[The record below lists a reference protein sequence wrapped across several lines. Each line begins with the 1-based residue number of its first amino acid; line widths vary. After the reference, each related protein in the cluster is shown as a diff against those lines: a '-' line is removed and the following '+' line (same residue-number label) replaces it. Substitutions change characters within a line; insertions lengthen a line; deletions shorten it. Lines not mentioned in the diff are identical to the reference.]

1 MSTNTLFEK
10 PERKPRGRAV
20 LVLVLALVNLAAIW
34 GQAGSFLKYVVPA
47 ALPPNTHWAF
57 GLALALAFAA
67 ALELTGVYLALSAD
81 DADDVGVPSGGMRFG
96 SYVIGLTAGAL
107 SFSFW
112 GWNHT
117 GVAFGIL
124 STMSPFLWAVR
135 AKIRRGQPVAPSRR
149 FWHPKRSVTLIR
161 EMAWRGLADEEAAL
175 RQLNAEPEPVTPT
188 APAPVPA
195 PATEVEVVEQPAP
208 APAPIRARATIERPT
223 DDTVLRA
230 VHALQSGQTT
240 AEVVASS
247 GLSAPTVRRYAAAIR
262 QLRQDPAAVMTAPIR
277 ADVVTQIREW
287 AKRENAQ
294 WP

>member
-34 GQAGSFLKYVVPA
+34 GQAGSFLEHVVPA

-117 GVAFGIL
+117 GLAFGIL

-161 EMAWRGLADEEAAL
+161 EMAWRGLANEEAAL
-175 RQLNAEPEPVTPT
+175 RQLNAEATPATPT

-195 PATEVEVVEQPAP
+195 PATEVEVAEPTPLKVK
-208 APAPIRARATIERPT
+208 ATIERPAG
-223 DDTVLRA
+223 DTVLRA
-230 VHALQSGQTT
+230 IHALQSGQTP
-240 AEVVASS
+240 AEAAAVS
-247 GLSAPTVRRYAAAIR
+247 GLSASMTRKYAAVVRA
-262 QLRQDPAAVMTAPIR
+262 LRQDPNAELKTDVRASAVS
-277 ADVVTQIREW
+277 QIREW

>member
-1 MSTNTLFEK
+1 MSKLFEK

-20 LVLVLALVNLAAIW
+20 LVLVLLLVNLAAIW
-34 GQAGSFLKYVVPA
+34 GQAGSFLKYVVPT
-47 ALPPNTHWAF
+47 ALPPGAHWVI

-149 FWHPKRSVTLIR
+149 FWHPKRSITLVR

-175 RQLNAEPEPVTPT
+175 QQLANESEQPAANPA

-195 PATEVEVVEQPAP
+195 AEVEVAEPAP
-208 APAPIRARATIERPT
+208 LKVKATIERPA
-223 DDTVLRA
+223 DDTVIRA
-230 VHALQSGQTT
+230 VHALQAGQTT

-262 QLRQDPAAVMTAPIR
+262 TLRLDPAAPIATAVR
-277 ADVVTQIREW
+277 ADVVSEIREW

>member
-1 MSTNTLFEK
+1 MSKLFEK

-20 LVLVLALVNLAAIW
+20 LVLVLLLVNLAAIW
-34 GQAGSFLKYVVPA
+34 GQAGSFLKYVVPT
-47 ALPPNTHWAF
+47 ALPPGAHWGI

-149 FWHPKRSVTLIR
+149 FWHPKRSITLVR

-175 RQLNAEPEPVTPT
+175 QQLATESEQPAASPTTP
-188 APAPVPA
+188 APA
-195 PATEVEVVEQPAP
+195 PATEVEVAEPAP
-208 APAPIRARATIERPT
+208 LKVKATIERPAG
-223 DDTVLRA
+223 DTVLRA
-230 VHALQSGQTT
+230 IHALQAGQTP
-240 AEVVASS
+240 AEAAAVS
-247 GLSAPTVRRYAAAIR
+247 GLSASMTRKYAAVVR
-262 QLRQDPAAVMTAPIR
+262 TLRQDPNAELKTDVRASAVSE
-277 ADVVTQIREW
+277 IREW

>member
-1 MSTNTLFEK
+1 MSKLFEK

-20 LVLVLALVNLAAIW
+20 LVLVLLLVNGAAIW
-34 GQAGSFLKYVVPA
+34 GQAGSFLKYVVPT
-47 ALPPNTHWAF
+47 ALPPGAHWGI

-149 FWHPKRSVTLIR
+149 FWHPKRSITLVR

-175 RQLNAEPEPVTPT
+175 QQLAAESEQ
-188 APAPVPA
+188 PAAGPA
-195 PATEVEVVEQPAP
+195 APAP
-208 APAPIRARATIERPT
+208 APAAEVEVAEPAPLKVKATIERPA
-223 DDTVLRA
+223 DDAVIRA
-230 VHALQSGQTT
+230 VHALQAGQTT

-262 QLRQDPAAVMTAPIR
+262 TLRLDPAAPIATAVR
-277 ADVVTQIREW
+277 ADVVTEIREW